1 MKISDENQIT
11 FEINKQKISE
21 ATTLQKLLTAV
32 IKGNFNYDMKNLI
45 SDKNKQKHID
55 LINLIQQDVSD
66 YQKFKVEN
74 IQKQK

>member
-55 LINLIQQDVSD
+55 LINLI
-66 YQKFKVEN
+66 
-74 IQKQK
+74 